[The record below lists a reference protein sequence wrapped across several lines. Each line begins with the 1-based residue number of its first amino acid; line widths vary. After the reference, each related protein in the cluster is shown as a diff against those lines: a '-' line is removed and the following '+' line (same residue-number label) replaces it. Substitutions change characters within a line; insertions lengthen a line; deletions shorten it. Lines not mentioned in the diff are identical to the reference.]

1 MGRKTPVLTPE
12 ENKLVTEIG
21 PDTPMGDLF
30 RRFWIPVFHGRELT
44 DPDGAPARTRLLG
57 EHIVGFRDTS
67 GRLGILEAAC
77 PHRGVDL
84 SYGLNEENGL
94 RCARCGWKFDVEGNC
109 LEMPMEPDEEELK
122 KTVKAVAYGVQ
133 EWGGLI
139 WAYMGPKEE
148 SPERP
153 EFEWGQLPE
162 DHRYISK
169 FVQECNYLQGLE
181 GGIDSSRISFL
192 YDMLFGDPPTIENTA
207 DHLVQGIEGAR
218 KEERSQTV
226 AIKTT
231 DYGLLVGASIDEG
244 KENNAWQVN
253 QYLMPF
259 YTTPKPEGDG
269 LLGCLAWVPVDD
281 KNTMVYVI
289 TYHPDRPMT
298 DEEVETRRTGG
309 GNHPELNEGT
319 YKRKRNKENDYL
331 IERKT
336 SGANP
341 LATISNEFELALVL
355 EESMGAIVD
364 RTKEQLDPNDIAIME
379 TRRMLMKS
387 AIDLREG
394 TEPAAAHNGAAYNVR
409 ASSPTLKRDASIDE
423 VADSSVPDRE

>member
-1 MGRKTPVLTPE
+1 
-12 ENKLVTEIG
+12 
-21 PDTPMGDLF
+21 MGDLF
-30 RRFWIPVFHGRELT
+30 RRFWVPVFHARELV

-84 SYGLNEENGL
+84 SYGVNEENGL
-94 RCARCGWKFDVEGNC
+94 RCGRCGWKFDVEGNV
-109 LEMPMEPDEEELK
+109 LDMPYESDAESLM
-122 KTVKAVAYGVQ
+122 KTIKAVAYGVQ
-133 EWGGLI
+133 EWGDLI

-192 YDMLFGDPPTIENTA
+192 YDMLFGDPPTVETTA
-207 DHLVQGIEGAR
+207 DHLVQGIEGTR
-218 KEERSQTV
+218 KKEKSQSV
-226 AIKTT
+226 SIKTT
-231 DYGLLVGASIDEG
+231 DYGLMVAASIDEG
-244 KENNAWQVN
+244 KETNNWQVN
-253 QYLMPF
+253 QWMMPF

-298 DEEVETRRTGG
+298 EEELETRKAGG

-379 TRRMLMKS
+379 TRRILMKS

-409 ASSPTLKRDASIDE
+409 ASSPVLKRDASIDQVE
-423 VADSSVPDRE
+423 DKPIPERE

>member
-30 RRFWIPVFHGRELT
+30 RRFWIPVFHARELT

-84 SYGLNEENGL
+84 SYGVNEDNGL

-122 KTVKAVAYGVQ
+122 KTIKAVAFGVQ

-192 YDMLFGDPPTIENTA
+192 YEMLFGDPPTVENTA
-207 DHLVQGIEGAR
+207 DHLVQGIEGSR

-298 DEEVETRRTGG
+298 EEEVETRRAGG

-394 TEPAAAHNGAAYNVR
+394 TEPPAARNGAAYNVR

-423 VADSSVPDRE
+423 VADSSIPGR

>member
-1 MGRKTPVLTPE
+1 MLTPE

-30 RRFWIPVFHGRELT
+30 RRFWVPVFHARELV

-84 SYGLNEENGL
+84 SYGVNEENGL
-94 RCARCGWKFDVEGNC
+94 RCGRCGWKFDVEGNI
-109 LEMPMEPDEEELK
+109 LDMPYEPDAESLM
-122 KTVKAVAYGVQ
+122 KTIKAVTYGVQ

-192 YDMLFGDPPTIENTA
+192 YDMLFGDPPTVETTA
-207 DHLVQGIEGAR
+207 DHLVQGIEGTR
-218 KEERSQTV
+218 KKEKSQSV
-226 AIKTT
+226 SIKTT
-231 DYGLLVGASIDEG
+231 DYGLMVAASIDEG
-244 KENNAWQVN
+244 QETNDWQVN
-253 QYLMPF
+253 QWMMPF

-289 TYHPDRPMT
+289 TYHPNRPMT
-298 DEEVETRRTGG
+298 EEELETRKAGG

-319 YKRKRNKENDYL
+319 YKRKRNKENGYM

-379 TRRMLMKS
+379 TRRILMKS

-409 ASSPTLKRDASIDE
+409 ASSPVLKRDASIDQVE
-423 VADSSVPDRE
+423 DKPIPERE

>member
-1 MGRKTPVLTPE
+1 
-12 ENKLVTEIG
+12 
-21 PDTPMGDLF
+21 
-30 RRFWIPVFHGRELT
+30 
-44 DPDGAPARTRLLG
+44 
-57 EHIVGFRDTS
+57 
-67 GRLGILEAAC
+67 
-77 PHRGVDL
+77 
-84 SYGLNEENGL
+84 
-94 RCARCGWKFDVEGNC
+94 
-109 LEMPMEPDEEELK
+109 MEPDEEELK
-122 KTVKAVAYGVQ
+122 KTIKAVAYGVQ

-192 YDMLFGDPPTIENTA
+192 YEMLFGDPPTVENTA

-298 DEEVETRRTGG
+298 EEEVETRRAGG

-331 IERKT
+331 IELDHPNFEGHRT
-336 SGANP
+336 VGIP
-341 LATISNEFELALVL
+341 LLLSETPGRVQGPAPELGQHTEEVLLGLGYDWDRISE
-355 EESMGAIVD
+355 
-364 RTKEQLDPNDIAIME
+364 
-379 TRRMLMKS
+379 
-387 AIDLREG
+387 LREAG
-394 TEPAAAHNGAAYNVR
+394 V
-409 ASSPTLKRDASIDE
+409 I
-423 VADSSVPDRE
+423 

>member
-1 MGRKTPVLTPE
+1 LLTPE

-30 RRFWIPVFHGRELT
+30 RRFWVPVFHARELV

-84 SYGLNEENGL
+84 SYGVNEENGL
-94 RCARCGWKFDVEGNC
+94 RCGRCGWKFDVEGNV
-109 LEMPMEPDEEELK
+109 LDMPYESDAESLM
-122 KTVKAVAYGVQ
+122 KTIKAVAYGVQ
-133 EWGGLI
+133 EWGDLI

-192 YDMLFGDPPTIENTA
+192 YDMLFGDPPTVETTA
-207 DHLVQGIEGAR
+207 DHLVQGIEGTR
-218 KEERSQTV
+218 KKEKSQSV
-226 AIKTT
+226 SIKTT
-231 DYGLLVGASIDEG
+231 DYGLMVAASIDEG
-244 KENNAWQVN
+244 KETNNWQVN
-253 QYLMPF
+253 QWMMPF

-298 DEEVETRRTGG
+298 EEELETRKAGG

-379 TRRMLMKS
+379 TRRILMKS

-409 ASSPTLKRDASIDE
+409 ASSPVLKRDASIDQVE
-423 VADSSVPDRE
+423 DKPIPERE

>member
-1 MGRKTPVLTPE
+1 MLTPE

-30 RRFWIPVFHGRELT
+30 RRFWIPVFHARELT
-44 DPDGAPARTRLLG
+44 EPDGAPARTRLLG

-122 KTVKAVAYGVQ
+122 KTIKAVAYRVQ

-181 GGIDSSRISFL
+181 GGIDSSRLSFV
-192 YDMLFGDPPTIENTA
+192 YDMLYGDPPSIENTA
-207 DHLVQGIEGAR
+207 DHLVQGIEGTR
-218 KEERSQTV
+218 KDERSQTV
-226 AIKTT
+226 AIKNTN
-231 DYGLLVGASIDEG
+231 YGLLIGASIDEG
-244 KENNAWQVN
+244 KEGNVWQVN
-253 QYLMPF
+253 QWLMPF

-298 DEEVETRRTGG
+298 GEEVETRRAGG

-341 LATISNEFELALVL
+341 LAAISNEFELALVL

-364 RTKEQLDPNDIAIME
+364 RTKEQLDPNDVAIME

-423 VADSSVPDRE
+423 VADNSISERE